1 MLKNK
6 KSDNSLSRDTL
17 QIKKRKKTTMAQN
30 GSNTTVKLIGT
41 WASPFAIRA
50 QVALHL
56 KSVEHEYV
64 EETDVL
70 KGKSH
75 LLIKSNP
82 IHKKVPV
89 LIHGDVSICES
100 LNIVQYVD
108 ESWPS
113 DLSILP
119 TLPSERAFARF
130 WAHFVDGKLFESID
144 AVAGAKDDA
153 ARMTLA
159 GNLMENL
166 AALEEAFQKSSKG
179 GDFFGGGNIGFVDIT
194 VGAIVGPISVIEAFS
209 GVKFL
214 RPDTTPGLIQW
225 AEKFRAHEAVKPYM
239 PTVAEFIEFAKKK
252 FSV

>member
-1 MLKNK
+1 
-6 KSDNSLSRDTL
+6 
-17 QIKKRKKTTMAQN
+17 MAQN

-70 KGKSH
+70 KGKSD

-130 WAHFVDGKLFESID
+130 WAHFVDGKVTKNLDILFLISE
-144 AVAGAKDDA
+144 
-153 ARMTLA
+153 
-159 GNLMENL
+159 
-166 AALEEAFQKSSKG
+166 
-179 GDFFGGGNIGFVDIT
+179 FVFSNVEFWSMKNPEIRT
-194 VGAIVGPISVIEAFS
+194 ETIMLISV
-209 GVKFL
+209 KF
-214 RPDTTPGLIQW
+214 
-225 AEKFRAHEAVKPYM
+225 
-239 PTVAEFIEFAKKK
+239 
-252 FSV
+252 